1 MLREGELASPKD
13 KTPKGLSKTTW
24 LSLKSMYKAIKSQYI
39 ENMCVCVCVYNDD
52 DYNNNKSLITKEPL
66 IWERV
71 KEKKRTG
78 GDRKEVEGKTVKK
91 GNEPF
96 LFW

>member
-1 MLREGELASPKD
+1 
-13 KTPKGLSKTTW
+13 
-24 LSLKSMYKAIKSQYI
+24 MYKAIKSQYI
-39 ENMCVCVCVYNDD
+39 ENMCVCVYNDD